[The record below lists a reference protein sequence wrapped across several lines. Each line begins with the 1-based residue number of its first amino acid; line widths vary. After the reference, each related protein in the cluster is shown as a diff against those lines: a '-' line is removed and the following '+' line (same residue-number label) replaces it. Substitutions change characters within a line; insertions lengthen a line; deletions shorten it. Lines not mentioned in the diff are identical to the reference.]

1 VICTPAPGSAQA
13 AGVALRPAL
22 WVARRVGVRFLGG
35 ETWQRVTVA
44 FTVRAGWNQ
53 ASALQ
58 FVFDDAPDA
67 PVRVTFEP
75 GTSWCMPG
83 SAALGA
89 PPHRPTMNLG
99 FTQQTSV
106 RETTRLILHE
116 FGHAL
121 GLMHEHQHPGVLIPW
136 DLPALYAH
144 YARVSGWT
152 PEMVDAQVV
161 RPLAAEVAACTAYD
175 AQSIMAYALPAE
187 LLTDASWAHA
197 GNAELSAGDRATVEE
212 LYGPLPAGE
221 AARMFLP
228 IVRK

>member
-1 VICTPAPGSAQA
+1 MICTPAPGSAQA

-75 GTSWCMPG
+75 G
-83 SAALGA
+83 
-89 PPHRPTMNLG
+89 
-99 FTQQTSV
+99 
-106 RETTRLILHE
+106 
-116 FGHAL
+116 
-121 GLMHEHQHPGVLIPW
+121 
-136 DLPALYAH
+136 
-144 YARVSGWT
+144 
-152 PEMVDAQVV
+152 
-161 RPLAAEVAACTAYD
+161 
-175 AQSIMAYALPAE
+175 
-187 LLTDASWAHA
+187 ASWAHA

-228 IVRK
+228 IVRR